1 MAFNRLVDR
10 HIDGK
15 NPRTAMRHL
24 PAGEISVS
32 SARWFTA
39 ACSVG
44 FILCTSLFLPN
55 WLPLL
60 FSVPVLCFLCG
71 YSLAKRFTYAAHAW
85 LGIALSL
92 SPLCVW
98 MAIRGPASAMVW
110 NDWWPPL
117 VLALGIAAWVTG
129 FDIIYA
135 CQDAEYDA
143 GEGLHSVP
151 AKFGI
156 PGALRLAMV
165 SHSFMLVALFAL
177 PFVSPLLDLGWIY
190 LSGMVV
196 VAIMVIRQ
204 HLLVSPTD
212 LGRVNEAF
220 FNANAWISVIVLAAG
235 SLDTVS
241 R

>member
-1 MAFNRLVDR
+1 
-10 HIDGK
+10 
-15 NPRTAMRHL
+15 MRHL

-44 FILCTSLFLPN
+44 FILCTLLFLPN

-71 YSLAKRFTYAAHAW
+71 YSLAKRFTHAAHAW

-151 AKFGI
+151 AQI
-156 PGALRLAMV
+156 RHSGALRLAMV
-165 SHSFMLVALFAL
+165 AFLH
-177 PFVSPLLDLGWIY
+177 VSGTVRPTLCLTTSRLGVDLSQW
-190 LSGMVV
+190 
-196 VAIMVIRQ
+196 
-204 HLLVSPTD
+204 D
-212 LGRVNEAF
+212 GRCCDHGDPSAF
-220 FNANAWISVIVLAAG
+220 IGESN
-235 SLDTVS
+235 
-241 R
+241 